1 LGTLWNRSGAP
12 EWDRN
17 AVIAIGATASFFEA
31 GTSTPKP
38 VYQDGDESTVF
49 EEDVETD
56 GYGRWPAVFI
66 PYGPYKVVIQTSG
79 GTTLFTAD
87 DIQNPAPFTDDFE
100 LDQDSVLNTG
110 DIFFSF
116 KNGTRTGAVRCNGR
130 TIGNAASSATERAN
144 ADCED
149 LFAFLWNN
157 VANGQAAVSGG
168 RGASAAADFAAN
180 KTITLPNG
188 QGAAP
193 VGYDDMGNTAGSFL
207 DSAPVVSGGPTTAAS
222 VLGANTH
229 TLQTT
234 EIAAHTHGVG
244 SFAADSNGA
253 HTHTGTTDS
262 GGAHTHTVDIASGQ
276 GSHQHTNNI
285 ATPSGTD
292 ARDGG
297 GTPALWFGTTGFAS
311 VSAATLPAMTG
322 TATSNGAHTHTF
334 TTASNGAHTHTISGT
349 SASTGGGSAHNNLGR
364 SLLVT
369 WLMRL

>member
-1 LGTLWNRSGAP
+1 MWNRSGAP

-17 AVIAIGATASFFEA
+17 AVIAIGAIAHFYEA
-31 GTSTPKP
+31 GTSTPKA
-38 VYQDGDESTVF
+38 VYQDGDESIVF

-66 PYGPYKVVIQTSG
+66 PYGPYKIIVETAG
-79 GTTLFTAD
+79 GTELFSAD

-130 TIGNAASSATERAN
+130 TIGNASSGATERAN

-188 QGAAP
+188 CGAGP
-193 VGYDDMGNTAGSFL
+193 VGYADMGNTDNGEL
-207 DSAPVVSGGPTTAAS
+207 DDAPVVSGGPTTAAS
-222 VLGANTH
+222 ILGANTH
-229 TLQTT
+229 TLLTA
-234 EIAAHTHGVG
+234 ELAAHTHGAG
-244 SFAADSNGA
+244 SYAGDSNGA
-253 HTHTGTTDS
+253 HTHTATTSSD
-262 GGAHTHTVDIASGQ
+262 GAHTHTI
-276 GSHQHTNNI
+276 NI
-285 ATPSGTD
+285 TD
-292 ARDGG
+292 PGHNHIVFAARESVTVNP
-297 GTPALWFGTTGFAS
+297 GTPTNYSPVNVSNNEVTSSSTTGITAS
-311 VSAATLPAMTG
+311 SV
-322 TATSNGAHTHTF
+322 SNGAHTHTL
-334 TTASNGAHTHTISGT
+334 TTSSNGAHTHTISGT
-349 SASTGGGSAHNNLGR
+349 SGSTGSGSAHNNLGR